1 MDAAT
6 WWAAVGAAGTVVA
19 AAIAAWAA
27 RQSHDAAVQS
37 NAAAESLAS
46 IERGRRHDEI
56 APVFDLK
63 FAETGGDDASLRVTL
78 AGGGLER
85 LDEVTFTILDEAGK
99 EHWSG
104 RLPPRLTQEEAEAF
118 VWGPWEFNTNA
129 SVQIATNRMS
139 QTRAYSRVTGKNWD
153 LLPVSRTRPGQ
164 WMSTYSQQQ
173 WQDDYEDHPIRLLI
187 TCRREGYEPWTLL
200 HEVAT
205 GAGPEEK
212 RQASEIKV
220 QPRTFDGGQA
230 GVLPGDQSKPVHMLV
245 VTNAS
250 PRPIRN
256 LAAEAN
262 VLGSVSPGRKPA
274 DVVGRIEPTAQR
286 GPAIPE
292 TFALAAHSSRKD
304 LLNAGEE
311 AAFAWS
317 FAVETFPAVE
327 LTVRFADDQ
336 DLNWEVG
343 PDLRPKKLPVRD
355 W

>member
-1 MDAAT
+1 VVPDTRTLRADGSRASWDVPDTMRTMDAAT

-19 AAIAAWAA
+19 AWAA
-27 RQSHDAAVQS
+27 RQSHDAAVQA

-63 FAETGGDDASLRVTL
+63 FTETGGDDASLRVTL

-85 LDEVTFTILDEAGK
+85 LDEVTFTILDEAGR

-104 RLPPRLTQEEAEAF
+104 RLPPRVTQEEAEAF

-153 LLPVSRTRPGQ
+153 LLPLQRTRPGH

-173 WQDDYEDHPIRLLI
+173 WQDDYEDHPARLLI
-187 TCRREGYEPWTLL
+187 TCRREGYEPWPLL
-200 HEVAT
+200 YEVAT

-212 RQASEIKV
+212 KQASEIKV
-220 QPRTFDGGQA
+220 QSRTFDGGQA
-230 GVLPGDQSKPVHMLV
+230 GVLTGGHSKPVHMLV

-250 PRPIRN
+250 PRPHRRSC
-256 LAAEAN
+256 
-262 VLGSVSPGRKPA
+262 G
-274 DVVGRIEPTAQR
+274 R
-286 GPAIPE
+286 GPLPSARHAR
-292 TFALAAHSSRKD
+292 TGGLRLARHRSHGHPAPSGPTSSRH
-304 LLNAGEE
+304 GRPV
-311 AAFAWS
+311 S
-317 FAVETFPAVE
+317 SHRPRPRTGRPA
-327 LTVRFADDQ
+327 
-336 DLNWEVG
+336 
-343 PDLRPKKLPVRD
+343 P
-355 W
+355 

>member
-6 WWAAVGAAGTVVA
+6 WWAAVGAVGAVVA

-27 RQSHDAAVQS
+27 RQSHDAAVQA
-37 NAAAESLAS
+37 NAAAKLLAS

-56 APVFDLK
+56 APVFDVK
-63 FAETGGDDASLRVTL
+63 FTETGGDDASLRVTL
-78 AGGGLER
+78 AGGGLESV
-85 LDEVTFTILDEAGK
+85 DEVTFTIMDEAGK
-99 EHWSG
+99 EHWSA
-104 RLPPRLTQEEAEAF
+104 RLPPRVTQEEAEAF

-129 SVQIATNRMS
+129 SVQIATNRVS

-153 LLPVSRTRPGQ
+153 LLPLRRTRPGH

-173 WQDDYEDHPIRLLI
+173 WQGGYEDHPVRLLI
-187 TCRREGYEPWTLL
+187 TCRRGGYEPWTLL
-200 HEVAT
+200 QEVAT

-220 QPRTFDGGQA
+220 QSRAFDGGQA
-230 GVLPGDQSKPVHMLV
+230 DVLPRDQSKPVHMLI

-250 PRPIRN
+250 ARPVRN
-256 LAAEAN
+256 LAAEIN

-274 DVVGRIEPTAQR
+274 DVVGRIESAAQR

-292 TFALAAHSSRKD
+292 TFALAAHSSRQD
-304 LLNAGEE
+304 LLNAGED

-317 FAVETFPAVE
+317 LDVETFPSVE
-327 LTVRFADDQ
+327 FTVRFADDEN
-336 DLNWEVG
+336 LNWEVG
-343 PDLRPKKLPVRD
+343 PDLRLKKVPARD

>member
-27 RQSHDAAVQS
+27 RQSHDAAVQA

-56 APVFDLK
+56 APVFDVT
-63 FAETGGDDASLRVTL
+63 FTETGGDDASLRVTL
-78 AGGGLER
+78 TGGGLES

-104 RLPPRLTQEEAEAF
+104 RLPPRVTQEEAEAF

-129 SVQIATNRMS
+129 SVQIATSRVS

-153 LLPVSRTRPGQ
+153 LLPLQRTRPGH
-164 WMSTYSQQQ
+164 WMTSYTQQQ
-173 WQDDYEDHPIRLLI
+173 WQGDYEGHPVRLLI

-200 HEVAT
+200 QEVPT

-212 RQASEIKV
+212 KQASEIKV
-220 QPRTFDGGQA
+220 QSRAFDGGQA
-230 GVLPGDQSKPVHMLV
+230 GVLPRDQSKPVHMLI
-245 VTNAS
+245 VTNTSA
-250 PRPIRN
+250 RPIRN

-262 VLGSVSPGRKPA
+262 VPGSASPGRKPA
-274 DVVGRIEPTAQR
+274 DVVGRIDPAAQR

-292 TFALAAHSSRKD
+292 TFTLGARSSRQA
-304 LLNAGEE
+304 LLNAGED

-317 FAVETFPAVE
+317 LDTEAFPAVE
-327 LTVRFADDQ
+327 FTVRFADDQ
-336 DLNWEVG
+336 DRNWEVG
-343 PDLRPKKLPVRD
+343 PDLRLKKLPARD